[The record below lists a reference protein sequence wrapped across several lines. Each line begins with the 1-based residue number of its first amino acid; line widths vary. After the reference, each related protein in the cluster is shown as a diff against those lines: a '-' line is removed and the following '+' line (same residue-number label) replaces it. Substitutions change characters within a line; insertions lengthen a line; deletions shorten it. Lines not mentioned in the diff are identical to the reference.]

1 MGVVRVRS
9 DERPWLCHELVVL
22 STWAERLR
30 GLLGTDEGAAPVM
43 LLRCGSVHTFGMSYP
58 IDVAFVGERGEVLE
72 VRRGV
77 GPGEFLSS
85 PGAECTIER
94 PANRGRWVE
103 EGEHLWVVSLSVP
116 PAT

>member
-1 MGVVRVRS
+1 
-9 DERPWLCHELVVL
+9 
-22 STWAERLR
+22 
-30 GLLGTDEGAAPVM
+30 M

-94 PANRGRWVE
+94 PANGGRWVE